1 MRWLIVRPTRVFV
14 VGMRFSGRLLVGVLG
29 WFLLSADARAVP
41 VLKADEV
48 ILFGAP
54 WCEGCK
60 LERSLLEQCGISFS
74 YQDVTTEAGQ
84 AAYLAHRAGA
94 PGLPLVAMYGFRI
107 QTWDLESFR
116 FLLERH
122 LGLAKR
128 SCKESLTVPT
138 GSGLVGGH
146 LPEWWASQ
154 RALIAKIK
162 KDATEKREVL
172 AATDALTLIDLDM
185 KLIKVPAPKK
195 P

>member
-1 MRWLIVRPTRVFV
+1 
-14 VGMRFSGRLLVGVLG
+14 MRFSGGLLLG
-29 WFLLSADARAVP
+29 ALGLLFLRADARAVP
-41 VLKADEV
+41 ALKADEV

-60 LERSLLEQCGISFS
+60 LERSLLEQCGIAFS

-84 AAYLAHRAGA
+84 AAYLAQRAGA

-128 SCKESLTVPT
+128 RCKEALSVP
-138 GSGLVGGH
+138 SGPGLIGGH
-146 LPEWWASQ
+146 RPEWWATQ

-162 KDATEKREVL
+162 KESTDQREVL
-172 AATDALTLIDLDM
+172 AATDALALIELDM
-185 KLIKVPAPKK
+185 KLIKVPAPKN